1 MGITANLL
9 DQISRLCR
17 QHCLGGSVL
26 TFSRLDTYFHYS
38 RLLESAA
45 RDGHLP
51 ILNGEVALPP
61 EHPFMNL
68 IHKGGKAFFSSTPQ
82 FREKGH
88 PSDKAVFYALGFQEV
103 HSVDVSADV
112 EPDLLFDLNRNDL
125 GAQIGRQYDL
135 VIEAG
140 TMEHIFHVPNVLKN
154 AFDATRTGGCILH
167 NGPSN
172 HFCDHGFYQF
182 SPTFY
187 QDYYTA
193 NGFDI
198 LEIMF
203 IQTRSNDDPWFV
215 HTYTAGSLA
224 RDRKSVV

>member
-88 PSDKAVFYALGFQEV
+88 PSDKAVFYALGFQEA

-140 TMEHIFHVPNVLKN
+140 TMEHIFH
-154 AFDATRTGGCILH
+154 
-167 NGPSN
+167 
-172 HFCDHGFYQF
+172 
-182 SPTFY
+182 
-187 QDYYTA
+187 
-193 NGFDI
+193 
-198 LEIMF
+198 EIG
-203 IQTRSNDDPWFV
+203 RAHV
-215 HTYTAGSLA
+215 
-224 RDRKSVV
+224 